1 MFILYHLRNEK
12 ARIIYF
18 NNLLILKNNNVV
30 PYDVL
35 WGKKIDVFESEMA
48 DLNIDYP
55 LIQES
60 FDYYVGLAE
69 NAISYYVDIKETENM
84 NDTKVSLGHKRL
96 NKYVL
101 SGLINNAINFTF
113 DYEIRDT
120 ALYIET
126 KFFDGTLDLEE
137 VVETLKKFNRVN
149 LRLLFSRLL
158 YPVYYFDQVKL
169 ILEEEVDEKT
179 LMKFISKSRDYEI
192 LLFDVF
198 NMINKKYNIPKV
210 EWLEN
215 M

>member
-1 MFILYHLRNEK
+1 
-12 ARIIYF
+12 
-18 NNLLILKNNNVV
+18 
-30 PYDVL
+30 
-35 WGKKIDVFESEMA
+35 
-48 DLNIDYP
+48 
-55 LIQES
+55 
-60 FDYYVGLAE
+60 
-69 NAISYYVDIKETENM
+69 M
-84 NDTKVSLGHKRL
+84 NDAKVSLGHKRL

-169 ILEEEVDEKT
+169 ILEEDVDEKT
-179 LMKFISKSRDYEI
+179 LMKFISKSRDYEM

-198 NMINKKYNIPKV
+198 SMINKKYNIPKV

>member
-1 MFILYHLRNEK
+1 M
-12 ARIIYF
+12 
-18 NNLLILKNNNVV
+18 
-30 PYDVL
+30 
-35 WGKKIDVFESEMA
+35 
-48 DLNIDYP
+48 
-55 LIQES
+55 
-60 FDYYVGLAE
+60 
-69 NAISYYVDIKETENM
+69 
-84 NDTKVSLGHKRL
+84 
-96 NKYVL
+96 
-101 SGLINNAINFTF
+101 
-113 DYEIRDT
+113 
-120 ALYIET
+120 
-126 KFFDGTLDLEE
+126 DLEE

-169 ILEEEVDEKT
+169 ILEEDVDEKT